1 MSTDDRELYT
11 VPEACRLLSLSESQL
26 RKLMKS
32 GEIAAL
38 RRGQRQI
45 VIRREAIDAYIDG
58 LKPVRD
64 PDAA

>member
-1 MSTDDRELYT
+1 MIADDRELYT

-26 RKLMKS
+26 RKLIKS

-45 VIRREAIDAYIDG
+45 VISREAIDAYKDS
-58 LKPVRD
+58 LQPVR
-64 PDAA
+64 PNDAA

>member
-1 MSTDDRELYT
+1 MITDDRELYT

-26 RKLMKS
+26 RKLIKS
-32 GEIAAL
+32 GEITAL

-45 VIRREAIDAYIDG
+45 VISREAIDAYKG
-58 LKPVRD
+58 NLKPVRD

>member
-1 MSTDDRELYT
+1 MITDDRELYT

-26 RKLMKS
+26 RKLIKS
-32 GEIAAL
+32 GEITAL

-45 VIRREAIDAYIDG
+45 VISREAINAYKSN